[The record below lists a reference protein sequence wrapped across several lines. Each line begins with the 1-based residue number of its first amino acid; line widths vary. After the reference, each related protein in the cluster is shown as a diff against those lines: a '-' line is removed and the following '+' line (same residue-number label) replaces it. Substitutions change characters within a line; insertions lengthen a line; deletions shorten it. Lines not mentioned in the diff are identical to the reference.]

1 MNEKSLIRTLIETT
15 VVCTVGVPLAIVGMA
30 MGNIA
35 VEKIKARLNKD
46 KESKVK
52 TGEELDT

>member
-15 VVCTVGVPLAIVGMA
+15 VICTVGVPLTIVGMA

-35 VEKIKARLNKD
+35 VEKIKVRFT
-46 KESKVK
+46 KEKKVK
-52 TGEELDT
+52 SNLEKN